1 MLCVASKGVKFMT
14 LTTAK
19 AQRDVEDAATTFEGE
34 IREFVRRDFTSLT
47 RPEPLKRPDA
57 GSGEFAAS
65 NIQSLVQRVAGTS
78 LQEIDNLIG
87 ELQNLRDYIANEGER
102 VQREITGYAQLNH
115 AALTSTQIIS
125 DSMSKWKDALDEAKS
140 A

>member
-1 MLCVASKGVKFMT
+1 MN
-14 LTTAK
+14 LTTA
-19 AQRDVEDAATTFEGE
+19 QVQSDVDDVATTFEGE
-34 IREFVRRDFTSLT
+34 IREFVRRDFASPK
-47 RPEPLKRPDA
+47 RPETLKRPDI

-65 NIQSLVQRVAGTS
+65 NIRSLVQRVAGTS

-102 VQREITGYAQLNH
+102 VQREITGYAQLNQ
-115 AALTSTQIIS
+115 AALTSTRIIS
-125 DSMSKWKDALDEAKS
+125 DSMSKWKDALDEARS

>member
-1 MLCVASKGVKFMT
+1 MT
-14 LTTAK
+14 LTTAQPQDE
-19 AQRDVEDAATTFEGE
+19 AGEDAATTFEGE
-34 IREFVRRDFTSLT
+34 IREFVRRDFTSL
-47 RPEPLKRPDA
+47 KRTDA

-65 NIQSLVQRVAGTS
+65 NIRSLVQRVAGTS
-78 LQEIDNLIG
+78 LQEIDSLIG

>member
-1 MLCVASKGVKFMT
+1 MNP
-14 LTTAK
+14 TTA
-19 AQRDVEDAATTFEGE
+19 QDVDDVATTFEGE
-34 IREFVRRDFTSLT
+34 IREFVRRDFTSLK
-47 RPEPLKRPDA
+47 RPESLKRPDI

-65 NIQSLVQRVAGTS
+65 NIRSLVQRVAGTS
-78 LQEIDNLIG
+78 LQEIDNLID
-87 ELQNLRDYIANEGER
+87 ELQNLRDHIANEGER

-115 AALTSTQIIS
+115 AALTSTRIIS

>member
-1 MLCVASKGVKFMT
+1 MNP
-14 LTTAK
+14 TTAQ
-19 AQRDVEDAATTFEGE
+19 AQSDVENAATTFEGE

-65 NIQSLVQRVAGTS
+65 NIRSLVQRVAGTS

-115 AALTSTQIIS
+115 AALTSTRIIS

>member
-1 MLCVASKGVKFMT
+1 MQDSLPAGWLAFAGRELNPLDRYERFPSCYISSPFPEFILT
-14 LTTAK
+14 L
-19 AQRDVEDAATTFEGE
+19 
-34 IREFVRRDFTSLT
+34 
-47 RPEPLKRPDA
+47 

-87 ELQNLRDYIANEGER
+87 ELQNPRDYIATEGER
-102 VQREITGYAQLNH
+102 VQREITGYARLNH
-115 AALTSTQIIS
+115 AALTSTRIIS

>member
-1 MLCVASKGVKFMT
+1 MT

-19 AQRDVEDAATTFEGE
+19 VQRDVEDAATTFEGE
-34 IREFVRRDFTSLT
+34 IREFVRRDFT
-47 RPEPLKRPDA
+47 PLKRPDG

-65 NIQSLVQRVAGTS
+65 NIRSLVQRVAGTS

-102 VQREITGYAQLNH
+102 VQREITGYAQLNQ
-115 AALTSTQIIS
+115 AALTSTRIIS
-125 DSMSKWKDALDEAKS
+125 DSMSKWKDALDEAKAS
-140 A
+140 

>member
-1 MLCVASKGVKFMT
+1 MT

-34 IREFVRRDFTSLT
+34 IREFVRRDFASLK
-47 RPEPLKRPDA
+47 RPESLKRPDI

-65 NIQSLVQRVAGTS
+65 NIRSLVQRVAGTS

-102 VQREITGYAQLNH
+102 VQREITGYAQLNQ
-115 AALTSTQIIS
+115 AALTSTRIIS
-125 DSMSKWKDALDEAKS
+125 DSMSKWKDALDEAKAS
-140 A
+140 